1 MTFHPRGTTVLPL
14 IVTLFLMAFS
24 GCGKDAD
31 TMGDTGTYSTK
42 FPLTEDPIS
51 ESKRWINGK
60 TTGLDWA
67 DVATTSG
74 HAIGDP
80 APANYTDPTALL
92 TGSWGPDQ
100 TVSAVV
106 YSVNQTENQYQEVE
120 IRLRSALSAHK
131 CTGYEINF
139 RCLKTANA
147 YTQIVRW
154 NGPVGDFT
162 YLATNGGAKYGVAD
176 GDIVKATIVGNV
188 ITACINGVQ
197 VAQATDKIYVTGNP
211 GIGFNA
217 NVGSTN
223 VDFGFKSVSVSDD
236 AGASQGGH

>member
-1 MTFHPRGTTVLPL
+1 MTFHPRGTTVLPVIL
-14 IVTLFLMAFS
+14 TLFLMAFS
-24 GCGKDAD
+24 GCDKDVD
-31 TMGDTGTYSTK
+31 TMEHIGTYSTS

-51 ESKRWINGK
+51 EAKRWINGG

-67 DVATTSG
+67 NVATTSG

-106 YSVNQTENQYQEVE
+106 YSVNQTEKQYQEVE
-120 IRLRSALSAHK
+120 IRLRSALSAHS

-139 RCLKTANA
+139 RCLKTAGA

-162 YLATNGGAKYGVAD
+162 YLATRGGAQYGVSD

-188 ITACINGVQ
+188 ITAYINGVQ
-197 VAQATDKIYVTGNP
+197 VAQATDNTYATGNP

-223 VDFGFKSVSVSDD
+223 VDFGFKSVSVSDN
-236 AGASQGGH
+236 AGASKGGR